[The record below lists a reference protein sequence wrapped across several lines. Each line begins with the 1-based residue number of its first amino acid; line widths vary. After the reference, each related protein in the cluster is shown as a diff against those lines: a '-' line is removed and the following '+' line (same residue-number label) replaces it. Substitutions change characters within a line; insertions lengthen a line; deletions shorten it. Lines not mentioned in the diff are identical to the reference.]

1 MLLLCIAGFGL
12 QAQSVFV
19 KTDRNQI
26 LIGERIEYELTLK
39 LPEEGYGINF
49 KLPDSIPH
57 FDVVVNKNFD
67 TVNSNGSYL
76 IRKRIIFTSFDSGTW
91 HIPPF
96 EVLLQ
101 KNNTSSKLI
110 TDSILVNVGYSPPDS
125 TNQLRDIKPVMEVS
139 VTDYFWFY
147 VAAAIMAAIILIVLL
162 YFYFKNRKKKP
173 LPVFHS
179 ALSAYDEAMKALQE
193 LKEFDL
199 DKPEQIKIYHVTLSE
214 IFKKYFSRKKSK
226 NLLSKTTGD
235 ILLDI
240 KEYSGDATLVSTVA
254 AALRSADA
262 VKFAKYLPAITE
274 SNQTFE
280 QVKAAIQL
288 IEKDQS
294 PQKQ

>member
-1 MLLLCIAGFGL
+1 M